1 MSKSRTLACGT
12 QNNVYWRGITSWMA
26 NEYFH
31 REKWHKEGH
40 FGKTK
45 GLESQNKEWMQ
56 FSKILRDQSS
66 WKDFLIKSS
75 LSWGVWIRMILRKV
89 MFRQITKIAIF
100 KSVPSYPSLLQKE
113 KIKQKF
119 MNLFHSNKHNLWL
132 IFLFDLLQKFK
143 YKLDFMF

>member
-1 MSKSRTLACGT
+1 MNAVFKDF
-12 QNNVYWRGITSWMA
+12 
-26 NEYFH
+26 E
-31 REKWHKEGH
+31 
-40 FGKTK
+40 
-45 GLESQNKEWMQ
+45 
-56 FSKILRDQSS
+56 KILRDRSS

-143 YKLDFMF
+143 YKLDFMFQKSVFSGLRCHIVLSSASVASSQTSWDPEDHHQNYSKSCAIV